1 MVLFDEARKLMDEM
15 MKVTI
20 FQPSEKRR
28 MLEDERRTFL
38 DPNLVM
44 DARHRIFREDPAG
57 SPAKP
62 SVLAET
68 GRLLAQE
75 ETRELQLKRE
85 QTFIERE
92 LRKFEQDLQKSRPK
106 FCGLCSRKN
115 IASSDDENFWRTSS
129 RVKVRLA
136 DKLHVRILISE
147 RRDRRF
153 EPKPTVV
160 HRKPRKPLAEVSS
173 TESKD
178 SRRCSTNGIEV
189 TSFGSIKVTIKDKT
203 SCESE
208 EQRSRIL
215 RSCFET
221 LRENARNGRRLR
233 EIGSRVQEIW
243 SRGKLKSCIH
253 LWRTYAKKA
262 KARRERAA
270 EDPDAR
276 KIELLIDTI
285 NETQKE
291 LKSSQR
297 AESKGPPSNARNTE
311 TRKRDLSS
319 RPFVVESPAQCRLT
333 VQKEIIRKQ
342 RMKLAEQSKIIEELK
357 LKQVQEEITRSGEE
371 TVNAARETLTHCGQ
385 RTRRTLIQLMR
396 QAGYRDKSLM
406 TPIRVPS
413 PPKFLARMEAR
424 AEARRSRIKLREE
437 ARRKK
442 LEDERRQ
449 EEAAR
454 RAEEQER
461 KRLQQEA
468 LREARRMR
476 EEREQQRAREVE
488 RYEKLN
494 SMAEAF
500 YRKYLLRRC
509 IAALVEK
516 KNNDMKRADDHFKR
530 CLLQKVFVTWKMETE
545 RQNKIKSELATSLYD
560 RNLLLYTLQ
569 KWKQAVKEQRSKDQ
583 VARDFSDMRLQRECI
598 KVWKLKAVE
607 SKAERLRS
615 ERLAS
620 EHYEGKLRSKYFDM
634 WKKYPEAVPIIMERR
649 RMRNKWR
656 EIVQEV
662 IPDFDPRQR
671 GVILED

>member
-1 MVLFDEARKLMDEM
+1 MVLFDEARKLMNDM
-15 MKVTI
+15 MKITI

-28 MLEDERRTFL
+28 MLEDERKTFL

-44 DARHRIFREDPAG
+44 DARHRIFREDLAS
-57 SPAKP
+57 SPAIKS
-62 SVLAET
+62 SVLTEAR
-68 GRLLAQE
+68 RLLTKE

-85 QTFIERE
+85 QAFIERE

-129 RVKVRLA
+129 RVK
-136 DKLHVRILISE
+136 RILTNK
-147 RRDRRF
+147 RRNRTI
-153 EPKPTVV
+153 EQKPTAVQ
-160 HRKPRKPLAEVSS
+160 KKARKPLAEVSS
-173 TESKD
+173 AESKD
-178 SRRCSTNGIEV
+178 SRRCSTNGIEI
-189 TSFGSIKVTIKDKT
+189 TSFGSIKVTIKDKS

-208 EQRSRIL
+208 EQRLRVL

-221 LRENARNGRRLR
+221 LRENARDKRRLC
-233 EIGSRVQEIW
+233 EIESHIQSILSR
-243 SRGKLKSCIH
+243 RKLKAYVY
-253 LWRTYAKKA
+253 LWKTHVKKV
-262 KARRERAA
+262 KAQRERAA
-270 EDPDAR
+270 ENPDAR
-276 KIELLIDTI
+276 KIEMLIDTI
-285 NETQKE
+285 SETQKE

-297 AESKGPPSNARNTE
+297 AESKGPPPSNSRDTE
-311 TRKRDLSS
+311 TKKKTPS
-319 RPFVVESPAQCRLT
+319 RPFFHVVESPAQCRLNA
-333 VQKEIIRKQ
+333 QKEIIRKQ

-385 RTRRTLIQLMR
+385 QTRRTLIQLMR

-406 TPIRVPS
+406 APVRVPS

-424 AEARRSRIKLREE
+424 AEARRNRIKLREE
-437 ARRKK
+437 ERQKK
-442 LEDERRQ
+442 LEDERRK

-488 RYEKLN
+488 RYKKLN
-494 SMAEAF
+494 AMAETF

-509 IAALVEK
+509 IIALVEK
-516 KNNDMKRADDHFKR
+516 KNNDMKKAEDYYKR
-530 CLLQKVFVTWKMETE
+530 CLLQKVFMMWKVETE
-545 RQNKIKSELATSLYD
+545 RLNKIKSELATSWYNK
-560 RNLLLYTLQ
+560 NLLRYALR
-569 KWKQAVKEQRSKDQ
+569 KWKEVVKEEKRKDQ
-583 VARDFSDMRLQRECI
+583 VARDFSDMRLQNKCF
-598 KVWKLKAVE
+598 KVLKIKAVQYKVE
-607 SKAERLRS
+607 QLKR
-615 ERLAS
+615 ERLALD
-620 EHYEGKLRSKYFDM
+620 HYEEKLKNKYFDM
-634 WKKYPEAVPIIMERR
+634 WKRYPEVLPTIMERKR
-649 RMRNKWR
+649 IRNKWR
-656 EIVQEV
+656 EMVQEI